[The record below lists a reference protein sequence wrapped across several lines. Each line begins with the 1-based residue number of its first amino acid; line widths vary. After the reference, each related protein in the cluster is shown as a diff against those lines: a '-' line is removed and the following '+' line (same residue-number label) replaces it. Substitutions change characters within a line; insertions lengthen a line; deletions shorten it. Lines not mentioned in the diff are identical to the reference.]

1 MITLLGKYFL
11 ILVISITQINVI
23 CELCPPEINNDKLC
37 IIGKMEPGNYTRFS
51 QCFYCIGYKTQGY
64 INRTLCLF
72 NNTIYEIS
80 ESQCQANFD
89 LSKNLTGSYYNLLL
103 IDAND
108 TNVDYLI
115 YFVGYNKYINLFHY
129 SLLYNNYNNENYFVK
144 KKIINDK
151 RIEDPKSLSCQIH
164 STNKDLICFYII
176 KPYLYVEFL
185 NIYNFSTTYQNNITF
200 EFKNNSLI
208 TLKSSITSN
217 NNKIFIVWEQK
228 RNKAYYNIFE
238 YDGKIF
244 KNSTGINNCN
254 TSNQLMEVYFYNN
267 EFFLFCNNAN
277 NVSQYYLYSIN
288 KDSSELNQMKYII
301 NITKREIK
309 YNMKTFFLDD
319 FNEECNLTYN
329 INSEEKNELDTSSK
343 DSTSKELSSID
354 SFIIDSTLIDPFSS
368 DLFLTNSPS
377 TNPISTY
384 IYPKDYSSLTI
395 FTSII
400 ESSSDLTS
408 TYIPFTDKP
417 PKDIPTENTVNHY
430 ELSIPLSS
438 TLIYFTNIMEIQ
450 IKKEYLLSN
459 ITEILKG
466 KEPGQIYKIKEEGYT
481 IIIKPINSIIEP
493 NSTYI
498 NFGECENILRNSN
511 NISNSSF
518 LTVLQIEL
526 DNNNSQSL
534 INQVEY
540 EIYDQN
546 FSKLNLNVCKDTDIQ
561 IIYAIKD
568 DILIDIEKINN
579 LKNLGVDAFNIND
592 SFFWDVC
599 EPYSSDTGN
608 DLILEDRIKDL
619 YQNYSLCEEGCT
631 YNDLSLEN
639 MTVSCNCKI
648 KENITIVVSEI
659 NLDQIKYETTS
670 NFDIIKCYDI
680 IFKFKLKITNI
691 GFWIFTILLI
701 LHFPLIFHYFYTGIQ
716 PIHNFVINE
725 MIKYGYLTNKQQPNS
740 NIKNKTNKGKK
751 GKKKKNKNNPPQ
763 KKKKSKNKKINNV
776 LVIQN
781 NIIKNSYNKLSKPLD
796 SKNIINKD
804 NKNRRKNKK
813 KKLNKK
819 INLSVNSTTKI
830 DNSKSLIKNKRKN
843 NGLTNMETENPV
855 DKEKTNK
862 NKIIDFTL
870 ITINLNH
877 KKFNDYTPNQSY
889 RVLNNYTFEE
899 AIKYDHRAICE
910 IFFIYLISK
919 QAIFHAFFFKSP
931 LQLFSLRLCLLFF
944 IFSSDLALNAFF
956 YFNDNIS
963 KKYHNAKNLLLFTFN
978 NNLTVILLST
988 FIGFVLLTLFIKLT
1002 NCTNAMR
1009 EVFQNEE
1016 EKMKKDKKYKVTNE
1030 RKIEIKN
1037 EIEKIFKNYK
1047 IKIIVFIILEL
1058 LFMIFF
1064 WYFVIIFCHVYKSTQ
1079 TSWILDSFLT
1089 ILSRIIID
1097 CLICLGFAK
1106 LYRIGVES
1114 NIHCIYKFA
1123 MFLYGF

>member
-1 MITLLGKYFL
+1 M
-11 ILVISITQINVI
+11 
-23 CELCPPEINNDKLC
+23 
-37 IIGKMEPGNYTRFS
+37 
-51 QCFYCIGYKTQGY
+51 
-64 INRTLCLF
+64 
-72 NNTIYEIS
+72 
-80 ESQCQANFD
+80 CQNKFD
-89 LSKNLTGSYYNLLL
+89 LSKNLTGSYYTLLSY
-103 IDAND
+103 NENG
-108 TNVDYLI
+108 TNFDYLI
-115 YFVGYNKYINLFHY
+115 YFIDYNKHINLFHY
-129 SLLYNNYNNENYFVK
+129 SFIYEKSENKFISN
-144 KKIINDK
+144 KIINDK
-151 RIEDPKSLSCQIH
+151 QIEDPKSFTCQFN
-164 STNKDLICFYII
+164 SNKILICFYII
-176 KPYLYVEFL
+176 REYLYVEFF
-185 NIYNFSTTYQNNITF
+185 NIKNNYISTHKDNITF
-200 EFKNNSLI
+200 NYNDNNNFI
-208 TLKSSITSN
+208 TLKSSII
-217 NNKIFIVWEQK
+217 NKTDKILILWGQK
-228 RNKAYYNIFE
+228 GKPIYYNI
-238 YDGKIF
+238 YQ
-244 KNSTGINNCN
+244 SNNFIENQKLSYCD
-254 TSNQLMEVYFYNN
+254 TTNQLMEIFFYNN
-267 EFFLFCNNAN
+267 CFLFFCY
-277 NVSQYYLYSIN
+277 SQNEPQKYLLYKMG
-288 KDSSELNQMKYII
+288 KDDSKFGNSEKI
-301 NITKREIK
+301 NIYEGNIV
-309 YNMKTFFLDD
+309 YDSKTWFLED
-319 FNEECNLTYN
+319 FNKECNLIIYN
-329 INSEEKNELDTSSK
+329 NQNENKESNTI
-343 DSTSKELSSID
+343 STDLSSID
-354 SFIIDSTLIDPFSS
+354 KDFSLTNLTSIYISSTKISSIDVLSTDIFSTSIYLNNISSSDIISIPSTDINSKDIASIDTNLIDINNSIN
-368 DLFLTNSPS
+368 FLNIIS
-377 TNPISTY
+377 TSYSTY
-384 IYPKDYSSLTI
+384 ISSTN
-395 FTSII
+395 SI
-400 ESSSDLTS
+400 SS
-408 TYIPFTDKP
+408 TYIEENISNYASDSFFFSFLVSDNSNNNN
-417 PKDIPTENTVNHY
+417 KDIE
-430 ELSIPLSS
+430 
-438 TLIYFTNIMEIQ
+438 TNKIIE
-450 IKKEYLLSN
+450 KNYLLSN
-459 ITEILKG
+459 LSSFLND
-466 KEPGQIYKIKEEGYT
+466 KEPGKIYKIKEEGYT

-648 KENITIVVSEI
+648 KENITTVVSEI

-680 IFKFKLKITNI
+680 IFKFKLKMTNI

-740 NIKNKTNKGKK
+740 NIKNKTNKAKK

-1047 IKIIVFIILEL
+1047 IKIIVFIISEL

-1097 CLICLGFAK
+1097 CLICLGLAK

-1123 MFLYGF
+1123 MFLYSF